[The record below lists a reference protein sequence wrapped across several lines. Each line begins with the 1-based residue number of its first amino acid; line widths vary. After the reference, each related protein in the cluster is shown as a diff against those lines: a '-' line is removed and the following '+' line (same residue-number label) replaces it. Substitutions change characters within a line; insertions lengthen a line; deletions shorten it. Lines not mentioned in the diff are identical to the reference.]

1 VASALGGGE
10 VAVVDRPAESSSHAS
25 TMASAAADRLG
36 AGCVEGAGRMLGD
49 PALRAGGL
57 VSLAGVG
64 KRFGGEHR
72 VVAATHRY
80 RTAGGYETSFTIG
93 SGGRPLAEE
102 FDRPHR
108 RPGFAAHL
116 AIALVTQ
123 NKDPDNQGRVKL
135 KYPALDDQL
144 ESDWVRIAWPAAG
157 SSRGIVAIP
166 EIDDE
171 VVVGFEHGDIERP
184 FVLGVLFNGKDRPG
198 SELVAQSSSIAV
210 RMPRD
215 LDTGV
220 DGKVKTTA
228 KTGIE
233 MSSEGPVKLQSQD
246 KFQITA
252 TAPIEIT
259 SEATA
264 KLSSMSTTVESQGA
278 GTITAEGALSIKSN
292 GTVTISGASIELSAT
307 GVLALAGAQVVLG

>member
-1 VASALGGGE
+1 
-10 VAVVDRPAESSSHAS
+10 
-25 TMASAAADRLG
+25 
-36 AGCVEGAGRMLGD
+36 
-49 PALRAGGL
+49 